1 MSVNKRTRILHRI
14 KDSQGADRELEVFE
28 EDNSQDLVN
37 ANTLYANT
45 YSRITFEYEYKTSA
59 FECADVYITNRFT
72 MDTYKK
78 DPPISF
84 VVGEL
89 QFIAIPN
96 TVSYFQASVD
106 TARKRTKLEVVLSM
120 ADFMFGDIYVQFYD
134 NANPEDTEEEK
145 KKKKE
150 QYCEPIIVQFTNA
163 PTIHAVGVYKW
174 RPNFTTRN
182 VEDYDNIF
190 TSSFGCR
197 RDYISEAG
205 RSDVLTAG
213 VNTDYYNDFMSN
225 DRLIT
230 NGCADPNKVD
240 NNEVSISGHPV
251 YMVEYRSFVPSA
263 FSEMF
268 GVNHSPT
275 VVSFSA
281 RNNGK
286 GYLTSAVDDWQVMNI
301 DKLDLRMYTKDDD
314 TSFLNTEYQLTAAK
328 LYDNTEKTIGG
339 IRRVFVAHLT
349 ANSADRPDDEWFR
362 DHTRVCADFVLTG
375 LDHYWTGESD
385 ELPVL
390 TTDRLY
396 YVFNNV
402 SYTPNVFEL
411 SWFAAGNGTSY
422 YLVKKCPAGQNRTEW
437 INNTDNWIQVFTK
450 ENNSNYLLSDKTI
463 CADNNTVMCKEN
475 DPVESQNADGIK
487 YITDPSECI
496 YDNIEDIELDN
507 NGRPLVVHENYTPS
521 HTLHGRRSFSD
532 GSRLSYEAYP
542 SFAYFRV
549 MDETVENGLH
559 AVVYRV
565 SDNGGSDSNF
575 ELDDADAEFAIIYR
589 A

>member
-1 MSVNKRTRILHRI
+1 MSVNNRTRILHRT
-14 KDSQGADRELEVFE
+14 KDSQGTNRELEVFE

-37 ANTLYANT
+37 ATTLYANT
-45 YSRITFEYEYKTSA
+45 YTQFTFEYEYKTST
-59 FECADVYITNRFT
+59 FERADVYITNRFT
-72 MDTYKK
+72 MDTYK
-78 DPPISF
+78 DTTISF
-84 VVGEL
+84 NVGES
-89 QFIAIPN
+89 QFIGIPN
-96 TVSYFQASVD
+96 TVSYFRASVD
-106 TARKRTKLEVVLSM
+106 TARKRTKLEIVLSM
-120 ADFMFGDIYVQFYD
+120 VDFMFGDIYVQFYD
-134 NANPEDTEEEK
+134 NANPGDTEEEK

-150 QYCEPIIVQFTNA
+150 QYCAPIIVQFTNA

-213 VNTDYYNDFMSN
+213 TNTDYYNDFMCN

-230 NGCADPNKVD
+230 NGYANPNKVGG
-240 NNEVSISGHPV
+240 NEVSISGHPV

-286 GYLTSAVDDWQVMNI
+286 GYLTSAVDDWQVMNT

-349 ANSADRPDDEWFR
+349 AASGTDRPDDEWFR

-375 LDHYWTGESD
+375 IDPYWMSD
-385 ELPVL
+385 
-390 TTDRLY
+390 
-396 YVFNNV
+396 
-402 SYTPNVFEL
+402 
-411 SWFAAGNGTSY
+411 
-422 YLVKKCPAGQNRTEW
+422 
-437 INNTDNWIQVFTK
+437 
-450 ENNSNYLLSDKTI
+450 DK
-463 CADNNTVMCKEN
+463 V
-475 DPVESQNADGIK
+475 
-487 YITDPSECI
+487 
-496 YDNIEDIELDN
+496 
-507 NGRPLVVHENYTPS
+507 
-521 HTLHGRRSFSD
+521 
-532 GSRLSYEAYP
+532 
-542 SFAYFRV
+542 
-549 MDETVENGLH
+549 
-559 AVVYRV
+559 
-565 SDNGGSDSNF
+565 
-575 ELDDADAEFAIIYR
+575 
-589 A
+589 

>member
-14 KDSQGADRELEVFE
+14 KDSQGVNRELEVFE
-28 EDNSQDLVN
+28 EDNSLDLVN
-37 ANTLYANT
+37 ATTLYANT
-45 YSRITFEYEYKTSA
+45 YSRITFEYEYKESEYDDPDT
-59 FECADVYITNRFT
+59 FFFADVYVTNRFT

-78 DPPISF
+78 TPPIYFDPGSNSF
-84 VVGEL
+84 
-89 QFIAIPN
+89 ISIPN
-96 TVSYFQASVD
+96 THSYFRARVD
-106 TARKRTKLEVVLSM
+106 TTNKRTILEVVLSM
-120 ADFMFGDIYVQFYD
+120 LDFMYGDIYVQFYD
-134 NANPEDTEEEK
+134 ESD
-145 KKKKE
+145 KKE
-150 QYCEPIIVQFTNA
+150 RYCAPIIVQFTNA

-213 VNTDYYNDFMSN
+213 ANTDYYNDFMSN

-230 NGCADPNKVD
+230 NGYADPEKHD
-240 NNEVSISGHPV
+240 GNEVSLSGHPV

-286 GYLTSAVDDWQVMNI
+286 GYLTSAVDDWQVMNT

-349 ANSADRPDDEWFR
+349 AASGTDRPDDEWFR

-375 LDHYWTGESD
+375 IDPYWMSD
-385 ELPVL
+385 
-390 TTDRLY
+390 
-396 YVFNNV
+396 
-402 SYTPNVFEL
+402 
-411 SWFAAGNGTSY
+411 
-422 YLVKKCPAGQNRTEW
+422 
-437 INNTDNWIQVFTK
+437 
-450 ENNSNYLLSDKTI
+450 DK
-463 CADNNTVMCKEN
+463 V
-475 DPVESQNADGIK
+475 
-487 YITDPSECI
+487 
-496 YDNIEDIELDN
+496 
-507 NGRPLVVHENYTPS
+507 
-521 HTLHGRRSFSD
+521 
-532 GSRLSYEAYP
+532 
-542 SFAYFRV
+542 
-549 MDETVENGLH
+549 
-559 AVVYRV
+559 
-565 SDNGGSDSNF
+565 
-575 ELDDADAEFAIIYR
+575 
-589 A
+589 